1 MERRHALI
9 AVCAA
14 VAGATRAPAALSQTY
29 PARPVRVVVPFP
41 PGGTI
46 DHTTRLLGTELSK
59 LWGQNVI
66 VDNRP
71 GAATIIGIDA
81 VAKAAPDGHTLAIV
95 TGTFTVNHSL
105 MPNLPYD
112 SRKDLRPIVHVA
124 KSDHVL
130 VVHPAVAAADLR
142 QFIALVK
149 ANPGK
154 YTFASFG
161 NGSSAHLAGESL
173 NLLAGLDL
181 AHVPYK
187 GQAPALADVMGGQV
201 HAIFANLPETLPQIR
216 AGKVKA
222 LGMAAARRSVHA
234 PEIATLAEQG
244 LAGLE
249 SSSWSGLMA
258 PAGTPDDVIAKI
270 NGDVNRAL
278 KTQSLQE
285 AFAKGGVVAL
295 GGTAAD
301 FAAFLA
307 DEMERQAA
315 VIRKAGIKPG

>member
-1 MERRHALI
+1 MHRRQALTI
-9 AVCAA
+9 LAVAAAA
-14 VAGATRAPAALSQTY
+14 VARPAGAQSY
-29 PARPVRVVVPFP
+29 PSRPVRVVVPFP

-46 DHTTRLLGTELSK
+46 DHTTRLLGAELAK

-66 VDNRP
+66 VENRP
-71 GAATIIGIDA
+71 GAATIIGVDS
-81 VAKAAPDGHTLAIV
+81 VVKAAADGHTLAVV

-112 SRKDLRPIVHVA
+112 SRKDLRPIVHIA
-124 KSDHVL
+124 RTDHVL
-130 VVHPAVAAADLR
+130 VVHPAVAASDLQ

-161 NGSSAHLAGESL
+161 NGSSAHLAGENL

-181 AHVPYK
+181 THVPYK

-222 LGMAAARRSVHA
+222 LGMAAPQRSTHA
-234 PEIATLAEQG
+234 PDIATLAEQG
-244 LAGLE
+244 LPGLE

-258 PAGTPDDVIAKI
+258 PAATPTDVAAKV
-270 NGDVNRAL
+270 NADANRAL
-278 KTQSLQE
+278 KQPALQE
-285 AFAKGGVVAL
+285 AFAKSGITAI
-295 GGTAAD
+295 GGTPTE
-301 FAAFLA
+301 FERFLIE
-307 DEMERQAA
+307 EMERQAA
-315 VIRKAGIKPG
+315 VIRKAGIKPS